1 VTRLIFCAVAR
12 CPGSAGLRSESKAK
26 RRSAP
31 AGRKGSHVIILGSL
45 TIGTASAVA
54 VIATLNGWVARLI
67 DTRRMRIIER
77 ERRDTVVSVLYMAP
91 PGSTVIEHL
100 ADGTC
105 LSFVTGDPASPR
117 CGRHD
122 PHGTAS

>member
-1 VTRLIFCAVAR
+1 M
-12 CPGSAGLRSESKAK
+12 
-26 RRSAP
+26 
-31 AGRKGSHVIILGSL
+31 ILGSL
-45 TIGTASAVA
+45 TIGTASVVA

-77 ERRDTVVSVLYMAP
+77 ERRYTVVSVLHEAP
-91 PGSTVIEHL
+91 PGSTVIERR

-105 LSFVTGDPASPR
+105 LSFITGDLASSR

-122 PHGTAS
+122 SHRTAS